1 MRSKTC
7 VAARISLRVPVL
19 CVLAVLADVRC
30 HQASLNHFVSRLCDM
45 FDESTAGARWFLV
58 ALAYKTQWL
67 KRVMFQCPDAAT
79 RKAFS
84 RLVVV
89 RCFVQLRHRKWLPP
103 LELRR
108 VTPVCRCC
116 RSMSSTPCVPP
127 SALGIEST

>member
-1 MRSKTC
+1 M
-7 VAARISLRVPVL
+7 L

-89 RCFVQLRHRKWLPP
+89 RCFVLPP